1 MYKIILTIEGMHCP
15 MCESHVNEAI
25 KKAFKVKKVT
35 SSHKQNQTIII
46 CENDIANDKI
56 KSVIDQIDYDLKSIR
71 RETEEK
77 KGLLSLFKK

>member
-15 MCESHVNEAI
+15 MCEAHVNEAI
-25 KKAFKVKKVT
+25 KKAFKVKKVS

-46 CENDIANDKI
+46 CDKDIANDKI
-56 KSVIDQIDYDLKSIR
+56 KSVIDEIDYDLKSIR
-71 RETEEK
+71 RETEDK